1 MSIDKTPQKVYI
13 IITERE
19 NKRNSIRQEPGK
31 GGSYDSGRNQ
41 EDLQ

>member
-19 NKRNSIRQEPGK
+19 NKRNLIPAGAGERWK
-31 GGSYDSGRNQ
+31 
-41 EDLQ
+41 L